1 MGEKGFSLIGDSG
14 SMMIESSTSNEGCKG
29 KVVVSWTGGKDGCLA
44 ACMAIDEGYEV
55 THLLNF
61 SDVRRYRSHDID
73 SDLLN
78 AQSAAA
84 GIPLIRKG
92 FTSYE
97 VEFKNA
103 VRDLMADGSPIDGAV
118 FGHIETHRDLVERI
132 CRDLGIDLILP
143 IWKQSSEGIIEEMV
157 DSGFDIML
165 ASVKADLLGKEW
177 LGRRID
183 ATFVDDLRRCDPS
196 IDLCGENGEFH
207 TIVADCPIF
216 SHPVK
221 IATGKATL
229 REGYWQ
235 LEMRVA

>member
-1 MGEKGFSLIGDSG
+1 
-14 SMMIESSTSNEGCKG
+14 MMIESSTSDEGCKG

-44 ACMAIDEGYEV
+44 ACMAIAEGYEV

-61 SDVRRYRSHDID
+61 SDVSRYRSHDID
-73 SDLLN
+73 PHLLS
-78 AQSAAA
+78 AQSAAT

-97 VEFKNA
+97 EEFKKV
-103 VRDLMADGSPIDGAV
+103 VRDLMADGCRIDGAV

-132 CRDLGIDLILP
+132 CRDLEIELILP
-143 IWKQSSEGIIEEMV
+143 IWKQNSEGIIEEIL
-157 DSGFDIML
+157 DAGFVVML

-183 ATFVDDLRRCDPS
+183 DSFVEDLRRCDPS
-196 IDLCGENGEFH
+196 IDPCGENGEFH
-207 TIVADCPIF
+207 TFVLDCPIF

-221 IATGKATL
+221 ISAGEATL
-229 REGYWQ
+229 REGYWH
-235 LEMRVA
+235 LEMRGA